1 MRLFLLAI
9 SVLWLLI
16 RLTAITNP
24 LKIKKLYSR
33 MITRAKV
40 LFFLPLI
47 AGMLFLWA
55 RPASS
60 LQPLISVL
68 AGISFLKGL
77 FLLVCPNTLL
87 KSFFN
92 RILSFPLVFYRA
104 EGVFIVGLGVAV
116 IFSIL

>member
-55 RPASS
+55 RPQSQDKFHSKSPTFFHSS
-60 LQPLISVL
+60 YALPPP
-68 AGISFLKGL
+68 SFLR
-77 FLLVCPNTLL
+77 FLAL
-87 KSFFN
+87 
-92 RILSFPLVFYRA
+92 
-104 EGVFIVGLGVAV
+104 
-116 IFSIL
+116 